1 MIDEALKK
9 IPNLDRT
16 EAMLI
21 FAATDKFL
29 FQNINLALR

>member
-1 MIDEALKK
+1 MIDKVIKK

-21 FAATDKFL
+21 FASTDKFL
-29 FQNINLALR
+29 FQNIN